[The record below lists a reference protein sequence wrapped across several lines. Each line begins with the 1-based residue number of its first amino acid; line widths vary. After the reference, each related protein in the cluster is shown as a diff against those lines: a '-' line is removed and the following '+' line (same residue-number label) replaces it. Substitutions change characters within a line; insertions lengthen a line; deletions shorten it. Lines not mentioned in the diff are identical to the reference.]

1 VRPPLPLGR
10 SSGPNP
16 CTIAPEVKPSS
27 PDPQAPAHP
36 TWLRVLVALLSLGI
50 LAVDVSLPLGI
61 AGGVPY
67 VAVVLM
73 AIASRS
79 RREVFAWA
87 VFCSALTVLGAV
99 ISPQKPDTDWFEVL
113 GNRALALF
121 AIWVTAGVGAG
132 LQRAREEL
140 AEREERLRLAL
151 DATSEGIWD
160 WDLRTDRMVFSDHW
174 LETFVSAGDGRAPGV
189 ETWRKVVHPDDRPAA
204 RDTLEAHLRGETEVY
219 EVESRLR
226 TGAGSGGDTQSESGG
241 GEWRWY
247 LRRGHVVARDEAGA
261 PLRMV
266 GSDRD
271 VSERRRAA
279 EALESSRRRL
289 AGIIDSAMDAIV
301 TVDGGQRIVLFN
313 AAAERIF
320 GRRAVD
326 VIGEPLGLLIPER
339 LRGAHGEHVE
349 RFASS
354 GATSRRMSD
363 LGEVLGVR
371 STGEEFPAEA
381 SISQV
386 DTDGERLLT
395 VILRDLTERRRAE
408 EERRE
413 AEQRARTAEELAAV
427 GTLTAGIAHDVGTPM
442 NVILGYAEMLERS
455 LENPRNKSRA
465 GIIVEQVKRVS
476 VLIQTLLNLARPKDA
491 KPVPVDLAVTLERS
505 IAFFQEKLRNHGIE
519 VERRFAGVPAVQ
531 GDPDR
536 LQQVFLNLFVNA
548 ADAMRN
554 GGTLRVELEVAADGW
569 VAVRVRDTG
578 VGIPPD
584 AIDRIFEAFYT
595 TKERGKGTGLGL
607 LVARGIV
614 LDHGG
619 SIEVSSEVGKGTEFL
634 VRLPAGL
641 ALATGPA
648 AGAEPRDKAPQ
659 G

>member
-1 VRPPLPLGR
+1 MVQTP
-10 SSGPNP
+10 
-16 CTIAPEVKPSS
+16 TIADADPSS
-27 PDPQAPAHP
+27 
-36 TWLRVLVALLSLGI
+36 
-50 LAVDVSLPLGI
+50 
-61 AGGVPY
+61 
-67 VAVVLM
+67 
-73 AIASRS
+73 RS
-79 RREVFAWA
+79 W
-87 VFCSALTVLGAV
+87 
-99 ISPQKPDTDWFEVL
+99 PH
-113 GNRALALF
+113 
-121 AIWVTAGVGAG
+121 
-132 LQRAREEL
+132 
-140 AEREERLRLAL
+140 AL
-151 DATSEGIWD
+151 DALAPRGGPFPDQDKRIQLLEHAD
-160 WDLRTDRMVFSDHW
+160 RLLRTDDG
-174 LETFVSAGDGRAPGV
+174 LETLWSTAPSFDARGLFHATVWEDPARLQVPLVSGTLVAPGLTQIV
-189 ETWRKVVHPDDRPAA
+189 EILSELRMLAIATHRAEKPAVSPEEAAQFLDEVLA
-204 RDTLEAHLRGETEVY
+204 RNLKYLT
-219 EVESRLR
+219 
-226 TGAGSGGDTQSESGG
+226 GSGGDTESESGR
-241 GEWRWY
+241 GEWSWAM
-247 LRRGHVVARDEAGA
+247 RRGHVVARDEAGA

-279 EALESSRRRL
+279 EALEASRRRL

-578 VGIPPD
+578 VGIPPE